1 LKTIIVSAVNITE
14 AGTLTILNDVL
25 STLSSIC
32 TQERYKVIA
41 LVYDKK
47 RCYYNNIKYIDIKSS
62 KRNWLNRLYYEFF
75 VFRKISKFFKPY
87 MWLSLHDI
95 TPNVIANKRIV
106 YCHNATPFYKFRV
119 KDIRFD
125 LKFVLFVLFYKYLY
139 KINIRKNDAII
150 VQQDWTRESFSE
162 MYSYPKEKI
171 IVSYPIDNYVR
182 KPHTSHVDVVD
193 NSINFFFPAIARVF
207 KNFEVICKAVEILEK
222 EGVCNYSVIF
232 TIDGTENKYS
242 KWIYSKY
249 NHLKTISFIGRLDK
263 ETVNKYYENCS
274 CLLFPSRLESWGLPI
289 SEFSKY
295 DRPMIISD
303 LKYAHET
310 ASNSRFVAY
319 FNPNDP
325 IELASLMKKVIYN
338 DTSSFINVGMKKIN
352 KPFFKTWNDLFTYL
366 LNYV

>member
-1 LKTIIVSAVNITE
+1 MKTIIVSAVNITE

-32 TQERYKVIA
+32 TQEQYKVIA

-47 RCYYNNIKYIDIKSS
+47 RCYYNNIRYIEIKSS
-62 KRNWLNRLYYEFF
+62 KRNWLNRLYYEYF

-106 YCHNATPFYKFRV
+106 YCHNPTPFYKFRV

-139 KINIRKNDAII
+139 KINIKKNDAII
-150 VQQDWTRESFSE
+150 VQQDWIRESFSE

-171 IVSYPIDNYVR
+171 IVAYPIDNYMR
-182 KPHTSHVDVVD
+182 KPHTSYIDVVD
-193 NSINFFFPAIARVF
+193 TSTTFFFPAMARVF
-207 KNFEVICKAVEILEK
+207 KNFEVVCKAVEILEK
-222 EGVCNYSVIF
+222 EDVCNYSVIF
-232 TIDGTENKYS
+232 TIDGTENNYS

-249 NHLKTISFIGRLDK
+249 KHLKTLSFIGRLDR

-274 CLLFPSRLESWGLPI
+274 CLLFPSRLETWGLPI

-303 LKYAHET
+303 LKYAYET

-325 IELASLMKKVIYN
+325 IELASLMKMVICN
-338 DTSSFINVGMKKIN
+338 DISSFINVEMKKIN